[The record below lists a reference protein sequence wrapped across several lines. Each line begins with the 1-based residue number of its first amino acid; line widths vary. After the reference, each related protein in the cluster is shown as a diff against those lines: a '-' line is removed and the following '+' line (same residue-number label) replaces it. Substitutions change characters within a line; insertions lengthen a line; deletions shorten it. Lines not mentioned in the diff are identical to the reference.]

1 MYSVTSDT
9 TPTAAPSATPA
20 GAEAGAGAPPSAPA
34 NPNVKAPNP
43 IFESGH
49 ALAATT
55 PAHPPPP
62 LLPPLPLRTSIV
74 RSDSWERNQ
83 APGILDR
90 RKTVKQQPDRSR
102 SRSSKGGVVARRGGP
117 PIRVTMAEDVG
128 HVQPEET
135 FEDAVEIT
143 PKAVTSKTGSS
154 ATTGVDMKQQVDG
167 DATGQAINGASDGLK
182 SQVQTNGDKAP
193 AHSRQ
198 TTLETAPHLIPS
210 KPVLPERERSIS
222 PTKQVH
228 GLSGDFAVTNP
239 PPPST
244 ADRVKALEQ
253 RPSRERTTGLA
264 PPRTQAEGLARKASS
279 GFAGLLGRMGS
290 IRKTARSP
298 PAPKQENRFAP
309 AERRNT
315 GASLAD
321 GAGGLASI
329 ADEAENAMTGQ
340 ARPSLKDQFRD
351 LRRQEELAANGINGH
366 AVNGDEDDMEKTPI
380 ARTKSDAGMLEST
393 AEGGEQQSP
402 IRLDRSASTPGL
414 LKSPSLDQNLPPGT
428 ASGISAGPADEPR
441 PVNWDLWE
449 HVVNEGPAAVKR
461 TSGAELQAAVASGIP
476 AAIRG
481 VVWQV
486 LAESKS
492 EELEAVYQ
500 ALKARGTEAETA
512 LERKPAP
519 MSRSESHNALGI
531 TNGNGNGNG
540 AESQSISSSRSSVH
554 SEMST
559 PATSAMAS
567 PPPSSLDAK
576 NPMDV
581 QGRLLA
587 EKQKRQGQ
595 AALAKLEKAI
605 KRDMG
610 ARTSFSKYSSAA
622 GLQDALFGVCKAYA
636 LFDDSVGYAQGINF
650 IAMPL
655 LFNMSEAEAFT
666 LLVKMMG
673 SSKYDLRSMFTPDM
687 AGLHLRL
694 YQFERLLE
702 EAEPALY
709 CHLRRRKV
717 EPGLYATQWFLT
729 LFAYRF
735 PLQLVLRVYDLVL
748 SEGLTTAILRFGI
761 VLMRR
766 NREVLLGM
774 QEMSALCGFLKEKL
788 FDVYIDSAPSASSLL
803 DSGFFGSVSGGGGG
817 AMDKVVY
824 RADEMV
830 REACEIEVSEAQLA
844 EYAREW
850 EEAQRVERERT
861 EEMES
866 LRSANVQL
874 GSRLKALEE
883 RSQQQDTEHVALVGE
898 LVRGKVELDSVM
910 DENEGLKMKMQ
921 ELERVVEVQSKEVE
935 DRLREEMERIM
946 GRNVEVQGENRGLK
960 EEMEEVERELV
971 ECKMVLAQAQ
981 SDRDDSR
988 RRMTAAQA
996 ALSGTG

>member
-1 MYSVTSDT
+1 MYSATGDT
-9 TPTAAPSATPA
+9 TPTAAPNNATPA
-20 GAEAGAGAPPSAPA
+20 RAEAGAGAPPPAPA
-34 NPNVKAPNP
+34 NPNIEAPNP
-43 IFESGH
+43 ILESGNNT
-49 ALAATT
+49 LAGA
-55 PAHPPPP
+55 AAAAQPP
-62 LLPPLPLRTSIV
+62 LLPPLPLLRTSIV

-117 PIRVTMAEDVG
+117 PIRVTMAEDDG
-128 HVQPEET
+128 HVQEET
-135 FEDAVEIT
+135 FEDAVDIT
-143 PKAVTSKTGSS
+143 PKTGTSTINS
-154 ATTGVDMKQQVDG
+154 ADKQQHVDG
-167 DATGQAINGASDGLK
+167 DTTEAAINRGADGLQ
-182 SQVQTNGDKAP
+182 SHVQTNGDRVP

-198 TTLETAPHLIPS
+198 ATLETAPHLVPS
-210 KPVLPERERSIS
+210 KPGLPERERSIS

-321 GAGGLASI
+321 GASGLASI
-329 ADEAENAMTGQ
+329 ADEAESAMAGQ

-366 AVNGDEDDMEKTPI
+366 AAVNGDEDDMEKTPI
-380 ARTKSDAGMLEST
+380 ARTKSDAGVLDSG
-393 AEGGEQQSP
+393 AEGEEQPSP
-402 IRLDRSASTPGL
+402 TRLDRSASIPGL

-540 AESQSISSSRSSVH
+540 AENQSISSSRSSVH

-576 NPMDV
+576 NPLDV

-587 EKQKRQGQ
+587 EKQKRQEQ
-595 AALAKLEKAI
+595 VALAKLEKAI

-702 EAEPALY
+702 DAEPALY

-774 QEMSALCGFLKEKL
+774 HEMSALCGFLKEKL

-803 DSGFFGSVSGGGGG
+803 DSGFFGSVSGSGGG

-844 EYAREW
+844 EYAREL
-850 EEAQRVERERT
+850 EEAQKVQRERT
-861 EEMES
+861 EEMEA

-883 RSQQQDTEHVALVGE
+883 RSQQQDTEHVALAGE

-946 GRNVEVQGENRGLK
+946 GRNVEVQGENRGLR

-981 SDRDDSR
+981 ADRDNSR
-988 RRMTAAQA
+988 RRTAAALA